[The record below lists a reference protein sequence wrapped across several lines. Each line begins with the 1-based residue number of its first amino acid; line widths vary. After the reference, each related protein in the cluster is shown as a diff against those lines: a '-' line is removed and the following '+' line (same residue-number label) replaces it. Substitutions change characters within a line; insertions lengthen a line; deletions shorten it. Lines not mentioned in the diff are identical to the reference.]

1 MKKCVLVLFDYY
13 LFPKA
18 ADSRVFVLFCSQS
31 ATERRGAD
39 GVYYDIPGY
48 GVFRRT
54 RALCVPSKG
63 HAIRTRSDWTSCN
76 HHSVLFSRRSFSIR
90 GVDGVLVLIQHADAY
105 VHLRGPSDKAHSGV
119 YWTPV
124 GVLE

>member
-1 MKKCVLVLFDYY
+1 MIGD
-13 LFPKA
+13 
-18 ADSRVFVLFCSQS
+18 
-31 ATERRGAD
+31 RRGGGG

-54 RALCVPSKG
+54 RVLCVPSRSLIDVHIGRVPFKAHG
-63 HAIRTRSDWTSCN
+63 LRTQSDWTTCN
-76 HHSVLFSRRSFSIR
+76 DHSVLFSCRSFSIR

-105 VHLRGPSDKAHSGV
+105 VHLRARLARHIMAL
-119 YWTPV
+119 WTPV